1 VAETVGS
8 TFTFVEAVGGE
19 VSADTIL
26 GNVSSSFEAVGSTS
40 TYFVLTPHRTTVVL
54 EFTHWGQTD
63 IFFGGNEMDV
73 AYSELD

>member
-1 VAETVGS
+1 VAEGVGS

-19 VSADTIL
+19 ASAETTL
-26 GNVSSSFEAVGSTS
+26 GNSSNFLEAVGSTS
-40 TYFVLTPHRTTVVL
+40 TYFVLTPHRMMVLL

-63 IFFGGNEMDV
+63 IFFGGDEMDV